1 MVSPLLTDALVVVG
15 LVGFY
20 AGLARDLGTTAEFLD
35 PRLGL
40 GLSLGA
46 YVAGGVGALLA
57 LVTVALEAAR
67 ATGAVTAAAT
77 ALGLGLLFAVVFG
90 LLFRFGIAVYAVLL
104 RVGLNFPRS

>member
-1 MVSPLLTDALVVVG
+1 MVSSLPTDALVVVG

-57 LVTVALEAAR
+57 LATVAVEASR
-67 ATGAVTAAAT
+67 ATGTLTTAAT
-77 ALGLGLLFAVVFG
+77 ALGLAVLFAVLFG
-90 LLFRFGIAVYAVLL
+90 LFFRLGIALYAVLL
-104 RVGLNFPRS
+104 RVGLNIPRD